1 MISSGSHMIA
11 FSILL
16 TINLW
21 LQMDKVELRSE
32 RKLIATESSFM
43 DESSKLIPV
52 EAERVEILQ
61 ELTQDEQRDRHRL
74 ELEVE
79 QAFYQAGKALA
90 QLRQQRL
97 YRSTYKT
104 FEAYCQDRFRFTRR
118 YSDYLIA
125 AASVVENL
133 QQIRTIHSQNH
144 LNEEHQFNENS
155 RMIQDQILPTR
166 LEQIKPLASLK
177 PDAQRQVWD
186 KAVEKANGKVPSGR
200 IVKEIVEQL
209 QEKPLVLNQDDW
221 QVSDIFILA
230 RLEGKDKKYNGC
242 WAIALEL
249 TDLKVIVDVH
259 DTTLTVKPD
268 NLDKIDSPDVKRQ
281 LPQTLKR
288 IRQLREIDFLDR
300 GVDNVLENLG
310 KHTDLTPVEEGLLTW
325 LEKYYKVDERESKS

>member
-1 MISSGSHMIA
+1 MALTVRLPGARMAPITSTTASSQTLLENSAANSRIKFMISIGSHKAIA

-43 DESSKLIPV
+43 DESSRLIPV
-52 EAERVEILQ
+52 EADRVEILE

-79 QAFYQAGKALA
+79 QVFYQASKALA

-118 YSDYLIA
+118 YSNYLIA
-125 AASVVENL
+125 AVVVENL

-144 LNEEHQFNENS
+144 LDGEHQFNENS
-155 RMIQDQILPTR
+155 RTIQDQILPTR

-177 PDAQRQVWD
+177 PDAQRQVSD
-186 KAVEKANGKVPSGR
+186 KAVETANGKVPSGR

-209 QEKPLVLNQDDW
+209 KEKSLVLAQDDW

-242 WAIALEL
+242 
-249 TDLKVIVDVH
+249 
-259 DTTLTVKPD
+259 
-268 NLDKIDSPDVKRQ
+268 
-281 LPQTLKR
+281 
-288 IRQLREIDFLDR
+288 
-300 GVDNVLENLG
+300 
-310 KHTDLTPVEEGLLTW
+310 
-325 LEKYYKVDERESKS
+325 